1 MSLIRAR
8 EEAQAALAEAA
19 AAAKAREADSTALAV
34 SANPEASGNPAT
46 LVLSEGAV
54 ATREV
59 ATAPTTSR
67 AQAKKRVA
75 KPVTSRGV
83 RLLLGIFWA

>member
-1 MSLIRAR
+1 MT
-8 EEAQAALAEAA
+8 EAA
-19 AAAKAREADSTALAV
+19 AAAKAREAEVTARTTSTDPV
-34 SANPEASGNPAT
+34 ISGTPPPS

-59 ATAPTTSR
+59 AAAPTTSR

-83 RLLLGIFWA
+83 RLRNRII